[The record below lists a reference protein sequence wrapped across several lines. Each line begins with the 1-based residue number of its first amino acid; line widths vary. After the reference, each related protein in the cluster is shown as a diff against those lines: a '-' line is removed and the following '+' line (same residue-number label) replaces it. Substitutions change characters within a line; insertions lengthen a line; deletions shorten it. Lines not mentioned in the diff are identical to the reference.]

1 MCVCVPVRPV
11 ASGAGPMSPPTAP
24 PPPPPPS
31 PRTGGSSVNSLSPV
45 LTVDQSSV
53 SPVEMSAEV
62 STRGGCGL
70 ALGNTGV

>member
-24 PPPPPPS
+24 PPPS
-31 PRTGGSSVNSLSPV
+31 LRAGGSSVNSLSPV

-53 SPVEMSAEV
+53 SLVEMSADV